1 MSGGLAACLF
11 SQHLFVPS
19 CPEQSGFGNLVSDYD
34 TVPPY
39 RFGRRFAVCPRLS
52 APPRCPSR
60 RGARAAPRG
69 AAAQTLQ
76 LPNHAA
82 G

>member
-39 RFGRRFAVCPRLS
+39 TVWTAVCRLS
-52 APPRCPSR
+52 TVE
-60 RGARAAPRG
+60 RAAAVP
-69 AAAQTLQ
+69 
-76 LPNHAA
+76 
-82 G
+82 